1 MSNKLEISIAC
12 KRNKRQVNFKLK
24 IFIILS
30 LWQII
35 DSQNIEQDT
44 KLNDTFHKC
53 KMIEDK
59 CAKRV
64 LLGRLAKGLSDLL
77 LVVRVHQYG

>member
-1 MSNKLEISIAC
+1 MNAHISSLI
-12 KRNKRQVNFKLK
+12 KQVERLK
-24 IFIILS
+24 IEL
-30 LWQII
+30 
-35 DSQNIEQDT
+35 NT

>member
-1 MSNKLEISIAC
+1 LSTKINGKQQTP
-12 KRNKRQVNFKLK
+12 NNNFCE
-24 IFIILS
+24 S
-30 LWQII
+30 
-35 DSQNIEQDT
+35 
-44 KLNDTFHKC
+44 

-59 CAKRV
+59 FSKRV